1 VGALDTRAKLNV
13 VNNSKS
19 LSLFKFVIPAE
30 AGIQYFPLVLDSRF
44 HGNNTQKR
52 HVKASI
58 APFMRPLL
66 VSSRRLM
73 GHV

>member
-1 VGALDTRAKLNV
+1 
-13 VNNSKS
+13 
-19 LSLFKFVIPAE
+19 
-30 AGIQYFPLVLDSRF
+30 LVLDSRF

-73 GHV
+73 GHVEFTIEG